1 MAPAAD
7 DSPGASGGTGGDDGG
22 GEWYWCLRHKAAE
35 PADTDCP
42 PGERLGPYPTKD
54 AAVHWKEGFDRRNQ
68 AWDAEEDW

>member
-7 DSPGASGGTGGDDGG
+7 DTPAAGGG

-42 PGERLGPYPTKD
+42 PGERLGPYPSED